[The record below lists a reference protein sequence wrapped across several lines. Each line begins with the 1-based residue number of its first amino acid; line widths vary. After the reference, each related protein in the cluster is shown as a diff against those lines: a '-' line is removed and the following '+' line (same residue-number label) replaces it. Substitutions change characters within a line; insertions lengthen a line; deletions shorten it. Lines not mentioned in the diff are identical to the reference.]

1 MYTQINII
9 KSYKGI
15 LLQSV
20 CGALAAILLEYKSTS
35 MRPWTTF

>member
-15 LLQSV
+15 LLPTT
-20 CGALAAILLEYKSTS
+20 LLVS
-35 MRPWTTF
+35 MWNFGSNFVGI